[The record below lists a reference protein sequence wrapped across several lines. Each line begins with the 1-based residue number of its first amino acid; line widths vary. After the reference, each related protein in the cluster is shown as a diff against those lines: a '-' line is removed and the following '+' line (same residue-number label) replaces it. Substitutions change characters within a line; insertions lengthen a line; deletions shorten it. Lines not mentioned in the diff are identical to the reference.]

1 MYYYEVWYMS
11 YEKNDNIIEQYGKV
25 NEEILNNMKDI
36 DSEMI
41 DDDSDSKKDIS
52 ENFNNNVI

>member
-1 MYYYEVWYMS
+1 MS

-41 DDDSDSKKDIS
+41 DDDSDSKKDIG

>member
-1 MYYYEVWYMS
+1 MS